1 MNDDTLELAVR
12 EMHKA
17 AAEMKR
23 AGANLSEAKATFG
36 SKLPKE
42 MGDWLHAESQR
53 TKAKWERLRETVREI
68 HAKRTSASNEQVAD

>member
-1 MNDDTLELAVR
+1 MTDTQELAVR

-42 MGDWLHAESQR
+42 MGDWLFAEQQR
-53 TKAKWERLRETVREI
+53 AQARWERLRENVRAQGGAE
-68 HAKRTSASNEQVAD
+68 